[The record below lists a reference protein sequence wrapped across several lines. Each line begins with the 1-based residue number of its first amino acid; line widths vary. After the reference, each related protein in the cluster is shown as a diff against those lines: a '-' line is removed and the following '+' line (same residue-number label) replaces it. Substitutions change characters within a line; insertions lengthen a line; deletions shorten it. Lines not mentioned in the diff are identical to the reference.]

1 MVKNLL
7 KTLLIVVVISCCFW
21 SCGCYSRSNPAYTIS
36 RYLDENTNF
45 EFVDT
50 CYMDMAQIL
59 EIEYDTLYFFSGIT
73 PTEMITEK
81 MRIPYNNSWLGD
93 DQYRLILVRDGEVVY
108 DRDMSRCHCN
118 WHLPEGVAISQRIFM
133 VTRPYDRYEL
143 TPKNN

>member
-1 MVKNLL
+1 M
-7 KTLLIVVVISCCFW
+7 T
-21 SCGCYSRSNPAYTIS
+21 
-36 RYLDENTNF
+36 
-45 EFVDT
+45 
-50 CYMDMAQIL
+50 QIL

-73 PTEMITEK
+73 PTEMIAEK
-81 MRIPYNNSWLGD
+81 MRIPYKNSWLGD

-108 DRDMSRCHCN
+108 DRDMSCCHCN